1 MILNNILYLF
11 NYKGFSILFYR
22 MKYKKLKI
30 IEIFFFFLSKVIIII
45 SFSFYIIILKIYLFN
60 KNITLKKR
68 SFQYYLII
76 LSEKNEK
83 KTNSQLIRIEG
94 FIREEKQ
101 DEVLAALNKLG
112 IPATFY
118 ESKGIGKGE
127 KYQIRYGRHGDIL
140 TMPYSNRRTVET
152 IVTEDKVEEVVSIIK
167 DSAKIDKT
175 GGAGGIIVISK
186 VDEII
191 SI

>member
-1 MILNNILYLF
+1 M
-11 NYKGFSILFYR
+11 
-22 MKYKKLKI
+22 
-30 IEIFFFFLSKVIIII
+30 
-45 SFSFYIIILKIYLFN
+45 
-60 KNITLKKR
+60 
-68 SFQYYLII
+68 
-76 LSEKNEK
+76 SETNGK
-83 KTNSQLIRIEG
+83 KTNSQLIRIEA
-94 FIREEKQ
+94 FIREEKE
-101 DEVLAALNKLG
+101 DDVLVALNKLG

-152 IVTEDKVEEVVSIIK
+152 IVTEDKVEEVVSVMK
-167 DSAKIDKT
+167 DSAKIDKS

-191 SI
+191 SIWYCSLLYSFLFYYNYNLNYINIKETIIAIINIFTLVLW

>member
-1 MILNNILYLF
+1 M
-11 NYKGFSILFYR
+11 
-22 MKYKKLKI
+22 
-30 IEIFFFFLSKVIIII
+30 
-45 SFSFYIIILKIYLFN
+45 
-60 KNITLKKR
+60 
-68 SFQYYLII
+68 
-76 LSEKNEK
+76 SEKNGK
-83 KTNSQLIRIEG
+83 KTNSQLIRIEA

-152 IVTEDKVEEVVSIIK
+152 IVTEDKVEEVVSVVK
-167 DSAKIDKT
+167 DSAKIDKS

-191 SI
+191 SIWYFSILYSFLFYYNYNLIYINIKETIREIINTFTLVQWWFDTIMIILQI

>member
-1 MILNNILYLF
+1 ML
-11 NYKGFSILFYR
+11 
-22 MKYKKLKI
+22 
-30 IEIFFFFLSKVIIII
+30 FFLSKVIIII
-45 SFSFYIIILKIYLFN
+45 SFSFYINILKIYLFN

-68 SFQYYLII
+68 SFQYYLIE
-76 LSEKNEK
+76 LSEKNGK

>member
-1 MILNNILYLF
+1 M
-11 NYKGFSILFYR
+11 S
-22 MKYKKLKI
+22 
-30 IEIFFFFLSKVIIII
+30 EI
-45 SFSFYIIILKIYLFN
+45 N
-60 KNITLKKR
+60 GNG
-68 SFQYYLII
+68 
-76 LSEKNEK
+76 K
-83 KTNSQLIRIEG
+83 KTNSQLIRIEA
-94 FIREEKQ
+94 FIREEKE
-101 DEVLAALNKLG
+101 DDVLVALNKLG

-127 KYQIRYGRHGDIL
+127 KYQIRYGRRGDIS

-152 IVTEDKVEEVVSIIK
+152 IVTEDKVDEVVSILK
-167 DSAKIDKT
+167 DSAKIDKS